1 MKNIIIESMKGEK
14 LVLRRI
20 LAVNLKEHR
29 KTLGLSQE
37 KLAEMAGLSWQTI
50 NSIECHRTWVSD
62 KTLENLA
69 DALKIDTFQLLLPVE
84 ETSQK
89 AISPEE
95 AIKKLVKIKR
105 AYDDSFNEIM
115 NVTDKSKN

>member
-1 MKNIIIESMKGEK
+1 MERKKP
-14 LVLRRI
+14 VLRQI
-20 LAVNLKEHR
+20 LAINLKEHR

-37 KLAEMAGLSWQTI
+37 KLAEIAGLSWQTI

-69 DALKIDTFQLLLPVE
+69 EALKIDTFQLLLPVE
-84 ETSQK
+84 N
-89 AISPEE
+89 IDIRPFSPDE

-105 AYDDSFNEIM
+105 SYDDSFNDIV
-115 NVTDKSKN
+115 NLIARNK

>member
-1 MKNIIIESMKGEK
+1 MKGEK
-14 LVLRRI
+14 LGLRRI
-20 LAVNLKEHR
+20 LAINLKKHR

-89 AISPEE
+89 AISPRE
-95 AIKKLVKIKR
+95 AMRKLAKIKR
-105 AYDDSFNEIM
+105 TYDDSFNEII
-115 NVTDKSKN
+115 NLTDKSKR